1 VRSRRELLGEDE
13 RLSTVSTEEQPVSTP
28 ARRGPW
34 PRALAGIGVVAVIGA
49 GLGAYLGIRVVQG
62 AGSGSSAGQPPARTG
77 GAMAFD
83 TANGTVVLF
92 GGNGKSGSLGDTWVW
107 GGSTWARAHP
117 KASPPALSGAQMTF
131 DPVSHDLVLVG
142 GERLVAVP
150 LAGGT
155 VCSSSGS
162 SGSGTAIGSTG
173 SIGSGSTRW
182 VPPTSVTPAPA
193 PRSGV
198 HGIPVRPTDCGVS
211 GGGNS
216 ATWLWDGNNW
226 SKASGSTPSVS
237 FGGWTLATDP
247 VSGRAV
253 LFAPQPFIAEPYAP
267 TAPGIYGPA
276 PLPGIACPI
285 RITPANGA
293 IAQPACPRFP
303 VPNTTWTWTGHS
315 WKALKTASNTSM
327 AMFGRAVIDDAVSGR
342 LASFSSSFSILQGSP
357 AKCPTCSA
365 GIPVPLA
372 QPRCCAGSVS
382 LWDGSAW
389 RQSKSWT
396 SGPMLSG
403 GTFVGDP
410 VTHSDVYLAS
420 NGQTWVWDGAWTR
433 KHPGATPATLDGS
446 AAAFDAATGQV
457 VQFGGFGTTKRATG
471 LYDQTWTWDGSN
483 WNLRAGST
491 GPAVKIPVPSPVSVP
506 PPIPC
511 EVRPQTSPPAKAV
524 PQLQGSCSVARP
536 GGIGAPG
543 ALPGSAGGAST
554 GTSVTA
560 TGTGGIAP

>member
-1 VRSRRELLGEDE
+1 VRPRRELLGEDE
-13 RLSTVSTEEQPVSTP
+13 RLSTVNIEEPVSAP

-34 PRALAGIGVVAVIGA
+34 PRALAGIGVVAVIAA

-62 AGSGSSAGQPPARTG
+62 AGSGSAAGQPPARTG
-77 GAMAFD
+77 AAMAFD
-83 TANGTVVLF
+83 AANGTIVLF
-92 GGNGKSGSLGDTWVW
+92 GGNGRSRSLGDTWIW
-107 GGSTWARAHP
+107 DGSTWTQAHP
-117 KASPPALSGAQMTF
+117 STSPPALSGAQMTY

-142 GERLVAVP
+142 GQRLEAVP
-150 LAGGT
+150 LADGV

-162 SGSGTAIGSTG
+162 SGSGSAIGSTG
-173 SIGSGSTRW
+173 SIGSGSARLI
-182 VPPTSVTPAPA
+182 PPTSVTPAHVPQS
-193 PRSGV
+193 PGV
-198 HGIPVRPTDCGVS
+198 HDLPVRPSGCGVS

-216 ATWLWDGNNW
+216 ATWLWNGNNW

-247 VSGRAV
+247 VSGRAL
-253 LFAPQPFIAEPYAP
+253 LFAPQPFIAQPYSP

-285 RITPANGA
+285 RITPVNDA
-293 IAQPACPRFP
+293 IAQPACPRFS
-303 VPNTTWTWTGHS
+303 VPNTTWSWTGHS
-315 WKALKTASNTSM
+315 WKALKTASNTSI

-365 GIPVPLA
+365 GIPLPVA
-372 QPRCCAGSVS
+372 QPRCCTGSVS

-410 VTHSDVYLAS
+410 ATHSDVYLAS

-446 AAAFDAATGQV
+446 AAAFDAGAAQV
-457 VQFGGFGTTKRATG
+457 VEFGGFGTTKRASG

-506 PPIPC
+506 PAIPC
-511 EVRPQTSPPAKAV
+511 ERVPVTTPPTKAV
-524 PQLQGSCSVARP
+524 PQPQGFCPVAK
-536 GGIGAPG
+536 PG
-543 ALPGSAGGAST
+543 ALPGSSGGGAST

-560 TGTGGIAP
+560 TGTGVTAP